1 MNPKVTVLI
10 PTFNR
15 ARHLRQAIES
25 ALRQDY
31 TTLEVIV
38 SDNASTDDTGDVVGQ
53 FTADRRLCYHRNDTN
68 LGMIANWRQAMQEL
82 ATGVNS

>member
-1 MNPKVTVLI
+1 M
-10 PTFNR
+10 
-15 ARHLRQAIES
+15 
-25 ALRQDY
+25 RQDY

-53 FTADRRLCYHRNDTN
+53 FTADRRLRYHRNDTN

-82 ATGVNS
+82 ATGANS